1 MNVGVLGYGY
11 WGPNLVRNFMQQ
23 DGFTVVALADLRE
36 DRLKIAGKAFPGI
49 QLTRNADDLFN
60 NQDISVIVVA
70 TPASTHFAFA
80 KKAIENG
87 KHVLV
92 EKPLATKKE
101 EVTELFALAEMHG
114 VKLMVDYTFLYT
126 GSVQKIKKTLQNPD
140 FGQVHYI
147 DSTRINLGVF
157 QYDTNVIW
165 DLATHDLSI
174 IYYLI
179 DERPYQ
185 VQAIGAAHMG
195 NGVENIAYLTLRYR
209 SGLIVHLN
217 CSWASPVKIRKMI
230 IGGNKKMIIYDD
242 IEPTDKLKI
251 YDYGYS
257 MISDEYRRN
266 VLVDYRLGDVS
277 IPKFSLREALSVMV
291 EDFYN
296 VVANNGKPLFTPQ
309 LSIDVTNTLIAADQ
323 SMKQD
328 GQMVNL

>member
-23 DGFTVVALADLRE
+23 DGFTVYALADLRE

-60 NQDISVIVVA
+60 NPDISVIVVA

-92 EKPLATKKE
+92 EKPLATKKD
-101 EVTELFALAEMHG
+101 EVTELFALAEKHG

-257 MISDEYRRN
+257 MITDEYRRN

-323 SMKQD
+323 SLKQD

>member
-11 WGPNLVRNFMQQ
+11 WGPNLLRNFMLKE
-23 DGFTVVALADLRE
+23 GFTVTGLCDLRE
-36 DRLKIAGKAFPGI
+36 DRLQAAAKGYPSMM
-49 QLTRNADDLFN
+49 LTRHADELITHPDV
-60 NQDISVIVVA
+60 QVIVIA
-70 TPASTHFAFA
+70 TPVSTHFAFA

-92 EKPLATKKE
+92 EKPLATRSE
-101 EVTELFALAEMHG
+101 DVAELFALAEKHG

-126 GSVQKIKKTLQNPD
+126 GSVQKIKATLNKD
-140 FGQVHYI
+140 FGQINYI

-157 QYDTNVIW
+157 QLDTNVLW

-185 VQAIGAAHMG
+185 VQAIGASHMG
-195 NGVENIAYLTLRYR
+195 NGVENLAYLTLRYR

-230 IGGNKKMIIYDD
+230 IGGDKKMIIYDD

-257 MISDEYRRN
+257 VVSDEYRRN
-266 VLVDYRLGDVS
+266 ALVDYRLGDVT
-277 IPKFSLREALSVMV
+277 IPKFSSREALSVLV
-291 EDFYN
+291 DDFYN
-296 VVANNGKPLFTPQ
+296 VVANNAKPLYNPQ
-309 LSIDVTNTLIAADQ
+309 LSIDVTRTLIAAET
-323 SMKQD
+323 SLKQE
-328 GQMVNL
+328 GQMVML